1 MNILVVLGIALA
13 LAMDAFAVAIGVSLA
28 MRGCTPTQTVR
39 LALHFGLFQFAM
51 PILGWAAGR
60 TVVGAIQAFDHWVA
74 AGLLVFIGGK
84 MMVEALKK
92 DGPEGEPGV
101 LCPDQ
106 TRGRRVLV
114 LSLATS
120 LDALAVGLGLAALR
134 VPVVYPALVIGI
146 VAFVVTAIGTKL
158 GPILGRWAGKWAEIA
173 GGLVLLGI
181 AVKILADHL
190 G

>member
-1 MNILVVLGIALA
+1 MNIIVVLGIALA
-13 LAMDAFAVAIGVSLA
+13 LAMDAFAVAIGVSLS
-28 MRGCTPTQTVR
+28 MRGCTSKQTIR
-39 LALHFGLFQFAM
+39 LSLYFGVFQFAM

-60 TVVGAIQAFDHWVA
+60 TVVGAIQAVDHWVA

-84 MMVEALKK
+84 MMAEALKK
-92 DGPEGEPGV
+92 EEHGDEAAS
-101 LCPDQ
+101 CPDQ

-134 VPVVYPALVIGI
+134 VPVVYPALVIGV
-146 VAFVVTAIGTKL
+146 VAFIVTAIGTKL

-173 GGLVLLGI
+173 GGLVLVGI
-181 AVKILADHL
+181 AAKILVDHL

>member
-1 MNILVVLGIALA
+1 MNIIVVLGIALA
-13 LAMDAFAVAIGVSLA
+13 LAMDAFAVAVGVSLS
-28 MRGCTPTQTVR
+28 MRGCTPRQTIR
-39 LALHFGLFQFAM
+39 LSLYFGLFQFAM

-60 TVVGAIQAFDHWVA
+60 TVAGTIQAFDHWIA

-92 DGPEGEPGV
+92 DKAGIEPGAS
-101 LCPDQ
+101 CPDQ

-120 LDALAVGLGLAALR
+120 LDALAVGLGLAALG
-134 VPVVYPALVIGI
+134 VPVVYPALVIGV
-146 VAFVVTAIGTKL
+146 VAFVVTAVGTRL

-181 AVKILADHL
+181 AAKILVDHL

>member
-1 MNILVVLGIALA
+1 MNFLVVLGIALA
-13 LAMDAFAVAIGVSLA
+13 LAMDAFAVAIGVSLS
-28 MRGCTPTQTVR
+28 MRGCTPAQSVR
-39 LALHFGLFQFAM
+39 LGLHFGLFQFAM

-60 TVVGAIQAFDHWVA
+60 TVVGAIQAYDHWLA

-84 MMVEALKK
+84 MMVEAFKK
-92 DGPEGEPGV
+92 AGSEGEAGASC
-101 LCPDQ
+101 LDQ

-146 VAFVVTAIGTKL
+146 VAFALTVVGTKL

-173 GGLVLLGI
+173 GGLVLLAI
-181 AVKILADHL
+181 AVKILVDHL
-190 G
+190 S